1 MEGSA
6 PLGIWILESVGGWV
20 GCVCGPLD
28 SVCWNLWAVWAGVGR
43 PDSVFWILETGLSD
57 GRRGVGRPDSVFCIL
72 ETGLSEGGSTGVGRP
87 DSGFWILETGA
98 VEGGRAVRIL
108 YSAFCILPAT
118 CACDAYA
125 WEQRWHMSGCWILD
139 SGNWAVG
146 GTEGVWRPP
155 GFCILY
161 SVFCRPHMHVMHIH
175 VSGGRNDGGVWAA
188 RILYSVFCILP
199 AAYARP
205 HVHVMHI
212 HVSGGRRG
220 VAAKRKS
227 QTCSQAA
234 SNLRVFAHQHIGGQE
249 IANGTLD

>member
-1 MEGSA
+1 M
-6 PLGIWILESVGGWV
+6 LD
-20 GCVCGPLD
+20 GP
-28 SVCWNLWAVWAGVGR
+28 A
-43 PDSVFWILETGLSD
+43 
-57 GRRGVGRPDSVFCIL
+57 
-72 ETGLSEGGSTGVGRP
+72 
-87 DSGFWILETGA
+87 
-98 VEGGRAVRIL
+98 RIL
-108 YSAFCILPAT
+108 YSAA
-118 CACDAYA
+118 AYRIP
-125 WEQRWHMSGCWILD
+125 QK
-139 SGNWAVG
+139 
-146 GTEGVWRPP
+146 VWK
-155 GFCILY
+155 L
-161 SVFCRPHMHVMHIH
+161 H
-175 VSGGRNDGGVWAA
+175 GRRVWAA